1 MASPVYHRED
11 LLPRKTGLT
20 FSDSV
25 LVKPRDQDQVE
36 SFKEYFKGLEK
47 DVTVTS
53 KVEGTDLYLLR
64 IKDPKH
70 ENALDIAEHLAQS
83 PLIKYVGPDWLQLTS
98 AISTTTPN
106 DTYYANQWPIAK
118 IDASNGWDLST
129 GSSSV
134 VIAILDTGCDLN
146 HEDLSAKYVPI
157 GNRHDVVDNTN
168 TPNDD
173 LGHGTCCAGISA
185 AQSNNNLGFVGV
197 AWNCKIMSI
206 RMLE

>member
-20 FSDSV
+20 FSDSL

-53 KVEGTDLYLLR
+53 KVEGTDLYRLR

-83 PLIKYVGPDWLQLTS
+83 PLIEYVGQDWLQLTS
-98 AISTTTPN
+98 AISTTTP
-106 DTYYANQWPIAK
+106 
-118 IDASNGWDLST
+118 
-129 GSSSV
+129 
-134 VIAILDTGCDLN
+134 
-146 HEDLSAKYVPI
+146 
-157 GNRHDVVDNTN
+157 
-168 TPNDD
+168 PNDD

>member
-1 MASPVYHRED
+1 LASPVYHRED

-20 FSDSV
+20 FSDSL

-53 KVEGTDLYLLR
+53 KVEGTDLYRLR

-83 PLIKYVGPDWLQLTS
+83 PLIEYVGQDWLQLTS

-146 HEDLSAKYVPI
+146 DEDLSAKYVPI